1 MFVDF
6 LSSLVTF
13 IIWITSGIFG
23 CALYYSIAHYT
34 KINKIKS
41 DKRFDDYVI
50 VEITKKDD
58 LRIVK
63 LAESSIVALTRSY
76 GGVSDSKEMRTVETR
91 TKYSVHKTLIH
102 NIPNIIINDDIEL
115 KHYSCDLW
123 KIEKS
128 HAKYDTIIEK
138 TKGKCTLNTDKCDIF
153 LSEPIENLFFVG
165 KMKDNNLIV
174 EDVSYCID
182 SILYRLVPPNEHIL
196 GFSSLILLL
205 SLLIKFLFYVCGH

>member
-1 MFVDF
+1 MTKIFLRRIQIVITNQLTMFVDF

-23 CALYYSIAHYT
+23 CALYYHFSHYS

-63 LAESSIVALTRSY
+63 LAESSTVEVTTSY
-76 GGVSDSKEMRTVETR
+76 GGVSDSKEMQKVDKRE
-91 TKYSVHKTLIH
+91 KYSVYKTLIH
-102 NIPNIIINDDIEL
+102 NIPNIIINDDVVL
-115 KHYSCDLW
+115 HHYTYNLW

-138 TKGKCTLNTDKCDIF
+138 TKGKCTLNTDKCDVF
-153 LSEPIENLFFVG
+153 
-165 KMKDNNLIV
+165 
-174 EDVSYCID
+174 
-182 SILYRLVPPNEHIL
+182 
-196 GFSSLILLL
+196 
-205 SLLIKFLFYVCGH
+205 